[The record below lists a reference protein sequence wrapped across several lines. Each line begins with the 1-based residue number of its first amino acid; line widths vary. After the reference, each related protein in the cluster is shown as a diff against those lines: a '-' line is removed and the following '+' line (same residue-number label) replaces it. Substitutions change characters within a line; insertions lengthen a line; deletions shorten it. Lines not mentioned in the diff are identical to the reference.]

1 MRAFDECD
9 KIADSTGDSAPHPS
23 EDPMIDATQ
32 IRKGMIIIMDGTLYR
47 VMEMQLITPGR
58 WKAMVQTKLRNIQVG
73 SQTEHRFRSEE
84 RLEQARLDEME
95 MEFLYEQGGDYVFM
109 NLENYEQVTLSAEAI
124 GDAVK
129 YLKPNTVIVVE
140 MFDGKPVGVNLP
152 HTMDLKVVSTEPR
165 LQGATKTALYKPAV
179 LETGAVVQVP
189 EFIKEGDVI
198 RVDTWDDKYL
208 ERAKSK

>member
-1 MRAFDECD
+1 M
-9 KIADSTGDSAPHPS
+9 GDPPPHPS

-32 IRKGMIIIMDGTLYR
+32 IRKGMIIVMDGMLWR

-58 WKAMVQTKLRNIQVG
+58 WKAMVQTKLRNIQIG

-84 RLEQARLDEME
+84 RLEQARLDEVE

-109 NLENYEQVTLSAEAI
+109 NIENYEQVTLSAEAI
-124 GDAVK
+124 GDAIK
-129 YLKPNTVIVVE
+129 YLKPNTVIEVE
-140 MFDGKPVGVNLP
+140 MFEGKPVGVNLP
-152 HTMDLKVVSTEPR
+152 HTMDLKVASTEPR

-198 RVDTWDDKYL
+198 RVDTWEDKYL
-208 ERAKSK
+208 ERAKK

>member
-1 MRAFDECD
+1 
-9 KIADSTGDSAPHPS
+9 
-23 EDPMIDATQ
+23 MIDATQ

-73 SQTEHRFRSEE
+73 SQIEHRFRSEE
-84 RLEQARLDEME
+84 RLEQARLDEIE
-95 MEFLYEQGGDYVFM
+95 MEFLYEQGGDYFFM
-109 NLENYEQVTLSAEAI
+109 NVENYEQSTLTAEAI

-129 YLKPNTVIVVE
+129 YLKPNTVIEIE

-152 HTMDLKVVSTEPR
+152 NTMDLKVASTEPR

-198 RVDTWDDKYL
+198 RVDTRDDKYL
-208 ERAKSK
+208 ERAKTK

>member
-1 MRAFDECD
+1 
-9 KIADSTGDSAPHPS
+9 
-23 EDPMIDATQ
+23 MIDATQ

-58 WKAMVQTKLRNIQVG
+58 WKAMVQTKLRNIHNG

-84 RLEQARLDEME
+84 RLEQARLDEIE
-95 MEFLYEQGGDYVFM
+95 MEYLYEQDGDYIFM
-109 NLENYEQVTLSAEAI
+109 NLENYEQLPLGAEAI

-129 YLKPNTVIVVE
+129 YLKPNTVIEVE
-140 MFDGKPVGVNLP
+140 MYEGKPVGLNLP
-152 HTMDLKVVSTEPR
+152 RTMEFKIIRTEPR

-179 LETGAVVQVP
+179 IETGATVQVP

-198 RVDTWDDKYL
+198 RVDTQDDKYL
-208 ERAKSK
+208 SRA

>member
-1 MRAFDECD
+1 VRELNECG
-9 KIADSTGDSAPHPS
+9 KITQ
-23 EDPMIDATQ
+23 MIDATQ

-73 SQTEHRFRSEE
+73 SQVEHRFRSEE
-84 RLEQARLDEME
+84 RLEQAHFDEIE
-95 MEFLYEQGGDYVFM
+95 MEFLYEQGGEYFFM
-109 NLENYEQVTLSAEAI
+109 NLENYEQVTLTAEAI

-129 YLKPNTVIVVE
+129 YLKPNTVIEIE

-152 HTMDLKVVSTEPR
+152 NSMDLKVVGTEPR

-189 EFIKEGDVI
+189 EFIKEGDVVRI
-198 RVDTWDDKYL
+198 DTRDDKYL
-208 ERAKSK
+208 ERAKTK